1 MGVAS
6 EILATLRA
14 PAGLVMKVG
23 FLVSDQVMSS
33 PKALL
38 TLEAAVGPLP
48 GVCLLVPGQVGA
60 PHIIMSYSKLYTQ

>member
-1 MGVAS
+1 M
-6 EILATLRA
+6 
-14 PAGLVMKVG
+14 LVLV
-23 FLVSDQVMSS
+23 LVSDQVMSS

-60 PHIIMSYSKLYTQ
+60 PHKLLTTLGACVWS